1 MKNCGLK
8 IGIFLFGFLGCGFAE
23 PHECD
28 ILNRVVVTGA
38 SVSAGFGLKTP
49 PIKGDLGAYPVTMKH
64 IMEAVINSEHEDVH
78 FYSDMMFFRNP
89 SEFGHTFIEKIIEY
103 EPTLVVGIDFLFWFG
118 YGSTGLFEESTK
130 YRLEKFESGLQLL
143 DKIDAPIIIGDL
155 PDMHR
160 AIGKMLSAR
169 QVPDAETIHKLNVRL
184 RDWAKE
190 HPNVTIIPVHDL
202 IESLLNDNEIT
213 VHEST
218 WPAGSQS
225 KLLQKDMLHTTL
237 EGTVIASLMI
247 VDALEVDCVETDPKT
262 ILKKAAAKARSEA
275 KAEIN

>member
-8 IGIFLFGFLGCGFAE
+8 IGIIFFGIISCGFTE
-23 PHECD
+23 PQECD
-28 ILNRVVVTGA
+28 IFNRVVVTGA

-64 IMEAVINSEHEDVH
+64 IMEAVINSQHEDVH

-89 SEFGHTFIEKIIEY
+89 SEFGSEFIEKIIEY

-118 YGSTGLFEESTK
+118 YGSTGLFEESQE
-130 YRLEKFESGLQLL
+130 YRIEKFESGLQLL
-143 DKIDAPIIIGDL
+143 SKIDAPIIVGDL
-155 PDMHR
+155 PNMHR
-160 AIGKMLSAR
+160 AIGKMLSEH
-169 QVPDAETIHKLNVRL
+169 QVPDAKPINKLNTRL
-184 RDWAKE
+184 KEWAKE
-190 HPNVTIIPVHDL
+190 HANVTVIPVHDL

-247 VDALEVDCVETDPKT
+247 VDALEVECVETDPKI
-262 ILKKAAAKARSEA
+262 ILKKAAANARAEA
-275 KAEIN
+275 KAKIN